1 MGSTGR
7 GVTIM
12 HFRGGRGC
20 VERGG
25 FMYMWGVS
33 SHHKDAGSLNMSD
46 VVSAVAS
53 KMTSAV
59 LGKLSQAG

>member
-1 MGSTGR
+1 
-7 GVTIM
+7 
-12 HFRGGRGC
+12 
-20 VERGG
+20 
-25 FMYMWGVS
+25 MYMWGVS

-46 VVSAVAS
+46 MSAVAS

>member
-1 MGSTGR
+1 MGSVWEEPEVSREG
-7 GVTIM
+7 
-12 HFRGGRGC
+12 GGRMC
-20 VERGG
+20 RL
-25 FMYMWGVS
+25 YGVVIFS

>member
-1 MGSTGR
+1 MGSVWEEPEVSREG
-7 GVTIM
+7 G
-12 HFRGGRGC
+12 GGRMC
-20 VERGG
+20 RL
-25 FMYMWGVS
+25 YGVVIFS

>member
-1 MGSTGR
+1 
-7 GVTIM
+7 
-12 HFRGGRGC
+12 
-20 VERGG
+20 
-25 FMYMWGVS
+25 MYMWGVS